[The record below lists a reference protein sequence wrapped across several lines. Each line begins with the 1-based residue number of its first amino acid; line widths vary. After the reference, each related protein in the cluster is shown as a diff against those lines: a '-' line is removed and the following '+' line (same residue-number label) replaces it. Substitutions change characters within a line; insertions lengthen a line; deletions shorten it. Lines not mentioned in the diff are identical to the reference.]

1 MKLGT
6 RLLRDAV
13 IGLSELEAA
22 LRAQVLYGGR
32 LGTNLIELGFLD
44 VDTVGHF
51 LALALDAPEATRD
64 RFEATPAS
72 AIKLFEAELARAHS
86 AFPLG
91 REIDRPDHFGFA
103 VLDPTDEVKQALLAE
118 AIDMPVVLYAT
129 AEMRLFYYLEKHYG
143 IERKVRFVRAQS
155 QPREQGQVERRRI
168 QGAPRVVRVEPRRG
182 RSGRVTP
189 IDEERPGVS
198 TDLAPEPPPP
208 EPTPTIRD
216 LGSIRRVLAGATQ
229 RDQIGAAL
237 TSFGPAR
244 VAAIAVMLIRSKTA
258 MGWCA
263 WSAAGGDEEAL
274 GQLSIPLTQQSAL
287 KLAYDA
293 NEPYWGPPPTTDP
306 GHDAALAAAVGI
318 TDRGENVLV
327 VPVSVRDR
335 VVNLVVAWG
344 DISGEVRGQLESLAD
359 DAGQAYLRLIRGFK
373 VNG

>member
-6 RLLRDAV
+6 RLLRDGV

-44 VDTVGHF
+44 VDTVGHY
-51 LALALDAPEATRD
+51 LALALDAPEATKE

-72 AIKLFEAELARAHS
+72 AIERFGGELARAHG

-91 REIDRPDHFGFA
+91 PELHRQDQFAIA

-118 AIDMPVVLYAT
+118 ALDTDVVLYAA
-129 AEMRLFYYLEKHYG
+129 AEMRLFFYLEKHYG
-143 IERKVRFVRAQS
+143 IERKVRYIRADS
-155 QPREQGQVERRRI
+155 QPRAQGQVERRRI
-168 QGAPRVVRVEPRRG
+168 QGAPRVVRVEPRRS
-182 RSGRVTP
+182 RSGRFPAATP
-189 IDEERPGVS
+189 EPA
-198 TDLAPEPPPP
+198 APESS

-216 LGSIRRVLAGATQ
+216 VESVSESMANASH

-237 TSFGPAR
+237 VSFGPAR
-244 VAAIAVMLIRSKTA
+244 VDAIAVLLIRAKKA

-263 WSAAGGDEEAL
+263 WSRHGSDDEAL
-274 GQLSIPLTQQSAL
+274 GQLAVPLDELSVF

-293 NEPYWGPPPTTDP
+293 NEPYWGPPPTPEATRELELL
-306 GHDAALAAAVGI
+306 AALGI
-318 TDRGENVLV
+318 SQRPDRLLV

-335 VVNLVVAWG
+335 VVNLIVASSDEIG
-344 DISGEVRGQLESLAD
+344 GETRGQLATLASEAAD
-359 DAGQAYLRLIRGFK
+359 AYLRLIRGSK
-373 VNG
+373 NGG